1 MSWSN
6 RHVRGIVLT
15 LVFSTM
21 AVMQYAHSQRV
32 RLGDTTRLLVVPVGE
47 VDRRLV
53 VAVAQEVARAYG
65 MLPQIATTST
75 ALPPGGLHP
84 VRGQYLASTLRAC
97 LRPDDR
103 SSEVIVLGITEADIY
118 APGLNFVFGE
128 ADLPGN
134 TAVLSLAHLRPTT
147 PGGHISYSHLAE
159 RAAKVAVHEVGHLL
173 GLEHCRDERCVMQF
187 ANSASALDATSC
199 ELCPACQRELQ

>member
-1 MSWSN
+1 MNWSP

-15 LVFSTM
+15 LVFSAM

-32 RLGDTTRLLVVPVGE
+32 RFGDTPRLWVVPIGE
-47 VDRRLV
+47 VDKRLV
-53 VAVAQEVARAYG
+53 VAVAQEVARTYG
-65 MLPQIATTST
+65 MLPQIADTST
-75 ALPPGGLHP
+75 ALPPTGLHP

-103 SSEVIVLGITEADIY
+103 RSEVFVLGITEADIY
-118 APGLNFVFGE
+118 APGVNFVFGE

-134 TAVLSLAHLRPTT
+134 VAVLSLAHLRPTT

-159 RAAKVAVHEVGHLL
+159 RAVKVGVHEVGHLL

-187 ANSASALDATSC
+187 ANSAAVLDATPC
-199 ELCPACQRELQ
+199 ELCPACRRELR